1 MKTILVDAVNTLII
15 EGQGVFTEMHE
26 LLETFPNQKIILTNA
41 NDEQMIQ
48 FGLDKAPYQVFSLKH
63 NPDKTDPKYYEI
75 MLETLKLNK
84 EEVIYFEHNG
94 QAVASA
100 RSQGINTYHYDPEKK
115 DLVALAEFLRENS
128 EDKN

>member
-1 MKTILVDAVNTLII
+1 
-15 EGQGVFTEMHE
+15 MHQ
-26 LLETFPNQKIILTNA
+26 LLETFPKQKIILTNA
-41 NDEQMIQ
+41 NDEQIIQ
-48 FGLDKAPYQVFSLKH
+48 FGLDKAPYPVFSLKH
-63 NPDKTDPKYYEI
+63 NPDKIDPKYYEI

-115 DLVALAEFLRENS
+115 DLVALAQFLKENI
-128 EDKN
+128 

>member
-1 MKTILVDAVNTLII
+1 MKTILVDAVNTLIN

-63 NPDKTDPKYYEI
+63 NPDKTDPTYYEI

-84 EEVIYFEHNG
+84 EEVVYFEHSG

-115 DLVALAEFLRENS
+115 DLVALADFLQENAGV
-128 EDKN
+128 K

>member
-1 MKTILVDAVNTLII
+1 MKTILVDAVNTLIN

-84 EEVIYFEHNG
+84 EEVVYFEHSG

-115 DLVALAEFLRENS
+115 DLVALEVFLRENAGA
-128 EDKN
+128 K

>member
-15 EGQGVFTEMHE
+15 PGQGVFAEMQE

-41 NDEQMIQ
+41 SDEQIIQ
-48 FGLDKAPYQVFSLKH
+48 FGLDKGPYPVFSLKH
-63 NPDKTDPKYYEI
+63 NPDKIDPTYYEI
-75 MLETLKLNK
+75 MLETLNLNK
-84 EEVIYFEHNG
+84 EEVIYFEHNS

-115 DLVALAEFLRENS
+115 DLVALAQFLKENI
-128 EDKN
+128 

>member
-15 EGQGVFTEMHE
+15 EGQGVFAEMHQ

-41 NDEQMIQ
+41 NDEQIIQ

-63 NPDKTDPKYYEI
+63 NPDKIDPKYYEI

-84 EEVIYFEHNG
+84 EEVVYFEHNG

-100 RSQGINTYHYDPEKK
+100 RSQGINTYHYDSEKK
-115 DLVALAEFLRENS
+115 DLVALAQFLKENI
-128 EDKN
+128 